1 MATFLCT
8 GEIVV
13 MLENQEPDQNI
24 EDLTDAEIYSGIS
37 YLEPES
43 TVSEKADD
51 DNGGGVAVAI
61 ILRMFVLGLVA
72 FIRFYCCTLQESC
85 RCTEQILIRALF
97 ANSEKPLR
105 FHAPFYIT
113 STSVIRNATSA
124 GDLPRDGR

>member
-1 MATFLCT
+1 
-8 GEIVV
+8 

-72 FIRFYCCTLQESC
+72 FIRFYC
-85 RCTEQILIRALF
+85 
-97 ANSEKPLR
+97 
-105 FHAPFYIT
+105 
-113 STSVIRNATSA
+113 
-124 GDLPRDGR
+124 